1 MPASDDPKKPIAPS
15 PWNQPLPAQR
25 VTVPTTGRMP
35 IRNDT
40 ISSLER
46 LQRLREA
53 GALSSE
59 EFEAEKKR
67 ALGDRLTTDR
77 ERVTPQDR
85 FITSTSELREEHDQ
99 RRDHIAT
106 LSTVALILSAV
117 AIIVKILYRASVGG

>member
-1 MPASDDPKKPIAPS
+1 MHASDDPQKPIAPS

-25 VTVPTTGRMP
+25 GTVATTARMP
-35 IRNDT
+35 IGNDT

>member
-15 PWNQPLPAQR
+15 PWKQPLPAQR
-25 VTVPTTGRMP
+25 VTVPTIGRMP

-46 LQRLREA
+46 LQRLKEA

-67 ALGDRLTTDR
+67 ALGDRRSRHGRRSAGGL
-77 ERVTPQDR
+77 R
-85 FITSTSELREEHDQ
+85 FEPETVDQ
-99 RRDHIAT
+99 LPFKSIFCGLSIAYPIQQEK
-106 LSTVALILSAV
+106 L
-117 AIIVKILYRASVGG
+117 